1 MKPTRTT
8 LALIRSSAIVLAT
21 LACAVGVVPGCGLEN
36 ALVGGAC
43 KVGYTACGTDCV
55 DVLVTREHCGSCDV
69 VCPPGVAC
77 VAGVCGGSTDG
88 STDALA
94 DTSTDGNPGD
104 ARLDALADTSTD
116 GNPGD
121 GSTDGNPGDGSTD
134 GNPGDG
140 STDGN
145 PGDGATDGS
154 VDACPP
160 PPYNTPARCGSCF
173 VQCVAPNTEC
183 LLENGNFVCK
193 PPCTPPLEPCNG
205 ICVDKMVDPFNCG
218 VCNKVC
224 PALIC
229 AGGIC
234 QGTNPG
240 HEIVVGHDGLSA
252 LGASAQAKVIT
263 NAVLLPAANPLRILS
278 FEKWSDPA
286 VVAKVKSL
294 VGAAAL
300 GRTLAYTVSMD
311 EADLRDAL
319 KLSRADVV
327 VVYDQGQ
334 MDAAAAMSTG
344 MGWAAPLL
352 TFAREGK
359 TIVAL
364 DGADGQGQ
372 MPLLLRTAGILNV
385 TSHTALAAAQRVR
398 VVAPADPVGLAVLSP
413 YAVADRS
420 VTLQSADP
428 NGGDITYVV
437 RQGAAGNGDPVAVH
451 KLVQP

>member
-1 MKPTRTT
+1 MMPTRTT

-104 ARLDALADTSTD
+104 GSTD
-116 GNPGD
+116 GSGD
-121 GSTDGNPGDGSTD
+121 GSTDGSPS
-134 GNPGDG
+134 
-140 STDGN
+140 
-145 PGDGATDGS
+145 DGATDGGG
-154 VDACPP
+154 DACPP

-385 TSHTALAAAQRVR
+385 TSHTTLAAAQRVR